1 MSEDVRPVPTGDI
14 RLTYVQL
21 GARLGISAE
30 AARVLTRRRGWQR
43 IHPNRRGAPALV
55 VVPEDELAGELWREQ
70 RTTPD
75 DTGTSPDVHQDTR
88 ADKAEQR
95 ADAAERRADEANVRA
110 DRALALAAD
119 AAARADRIESAL
131 VRERERA
138 DEATRAAETALRTI
152 SSLREADDAR
162 RSMRLLARLR
172 HAWQA
177 R

>member
-119 AAARADRIESAL
+119 AAARADRIESPLSESVSAPM
-131 VRERERA
+131 
-138 DEATRAAETALRTI
+138 
-152 SSLREADDAR
+152 R
-162 RSMRLLARLR
+162 RRARLR
-172 HAWQA
+172 LRYGRSRHCERRTTRDVRCGCWHG
-177 R
+177 